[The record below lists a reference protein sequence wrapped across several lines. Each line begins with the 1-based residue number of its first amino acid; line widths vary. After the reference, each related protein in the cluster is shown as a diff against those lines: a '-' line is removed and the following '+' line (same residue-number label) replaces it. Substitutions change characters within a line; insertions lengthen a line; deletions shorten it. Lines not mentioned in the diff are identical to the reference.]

1 MRCSTVHYNCSI
13 LFSRSPQKTVIS
25 QFFQEP
31 LSNHLVAT
39 KFLNIK
45 TTNSTQSEM
54 PHGTQLT
61 YTQLHKQHSTLNME
75 QLDFQPIPQY
85 NPSTK
90 PHTKNQTLSNHYK
103 VPKHRSNGSNSQ
115 ETHP

>member
-1 MRCSTVHYNCSI
+1 MITPLINADEMLHCSLQLLHT
-13 LFSRSPQKTVIS
+13 LQPFSTKTVIS

-75 QLDFQPIPQY
+75 QLERRQDNFLQIIL
-85 NPSTK
+85 PSVK
-90 PHTKNQTLSNHYK
+90 LFHVH
-103 VPKHRSNGSNSQ
+103 V
-115 ETHP
+115 